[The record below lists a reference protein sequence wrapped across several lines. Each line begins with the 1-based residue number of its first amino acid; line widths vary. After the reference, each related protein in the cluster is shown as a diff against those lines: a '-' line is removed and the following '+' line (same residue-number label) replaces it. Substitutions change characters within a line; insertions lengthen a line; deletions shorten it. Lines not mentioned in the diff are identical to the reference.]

1 MQWILRVDPEE
12 SGKPKKNEHNSV
24 YETIRIVEIIHYKN
38 RANQK
43 RTKHSVF
50 SVSSKLTILYTI
62 LFNQVKIK
70 TSRHGSKIETIITKC
85 VCVCER

>member
-12 SGKPKKNEHNSV
+12 SGKPKKNELNSV
-24 YETIRIVEIIHYKN
+24 YETIWIVEIIHYEN

-43 RTKHSVF
+43 RTKHSVFSVF

-70 TSRHGSKIETIITKC
+70 TSRHGSKIETI
-85 VCVCER
+85 